1 MKIKAKL
8 TLGVGLLFTLI
19 LLLAFI
25 SIQQV
30 YVLSEDTKN
39 ILSANYNSLNYNRNM
54 LNALELTTDVES
66 QSLDLFEDNLRLQEQ
81 NITEVGE
88 AELTRRLRQY
98 FNQYKADPQDAIAV
112 KKIRQEINSIMQLN
126 LEAIQRKSLL
136 ARNTADGAV
145 FWLGMI
151 GAFCFI
157 IAFTLLFNLP
167 SNIANPIQELTE
179 SIKQI
184 AAGDYSQRVQ
194 FKSGSEFGELADSF
208 NVMAKKLD
216 EYNKS
221 SLAKLITEKRRIE
234 MLINNMHDPVIGLD
248 EDKKVLFANE
258 EALKISGL
266 KADEIIGKSALEV
279 SLSNDLIRSL
289 MQNVVAESKNGK
301 PNPPSASMK
310 IYADG
315 KESYFEKEVLDIA
328 ITPTGEKTPR
338 HIGHVILLRNVTAYK
353 ELDSAKTNFIAT
365 ISHEFKTPIASIK
378 MSLQLLEN
386 GHIGGMN
393 EEQQNLLAS
402 IHEDADRL
410 LKITGE
416 LLNMTQVETG
426 NIQLAVVPADANDI
440 LQRAIEANRT
450 QAEQKKIR
458 FEVNRPE
465 QLQPVLADGDKTTWV
480 ITNLISNAIRYSHE
494 NSVVR
499 LGIQA
504 SGDQIVFTVKD
515 SGQGIP
521 PQYLEKVFDRY
532 FRVPGAVIEGTGLG
546 LAICKEFIEAQGGTI
561 HVESDFGAGSTFK
574 VVLKGVHR

>member
-39 ILSANYNSLNYNRNM
+39 ILSANYKSLNYTRNM
-54 LNALELTTDVES
+54 LSALEQTTDVES

-98 FNQYKADPQDAIAV
+98 FNQCKADPQDTVAV

-145 FWLGMI
+145 FWLGII

-393 EEQQNLLAS
+393 EEQQNLLSS

-465 QLQPVLADGDKTTWV
+465 HLQPVLADGDKTTWV
-480 ITNLISNAIRYSHE
+480 ITNLLSNAIRYSHE
-494 NSVVR
+494 NSVVQ

-504 SGDQIVFTVKD
+504 SGEQIVFTVKD

-574 VVLKGVHR
+574 VGLNGVHR